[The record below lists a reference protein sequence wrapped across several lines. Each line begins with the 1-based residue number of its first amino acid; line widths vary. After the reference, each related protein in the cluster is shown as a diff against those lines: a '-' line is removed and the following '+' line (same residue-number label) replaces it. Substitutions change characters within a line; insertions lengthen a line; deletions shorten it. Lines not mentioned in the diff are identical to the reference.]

1 MATFSGTLAPP
12 TGQAL
17 ATQYQGLSG
26 ATYLPDGFGHVT
38 VTDERDF
45 AALIDQGWSVIS
57 VTRG

>member
-12 TGQAL
+12 SGLAL
-17 ATQYQGLSG
+17 ATSYQGRSG
-26 ATYLPDGFGHVT
+26 ATYAPDGSGHVT

-45 AALIDQGWSVIS
+45 AALVDQGWSVIS